1 METSLVVQWLKSGL
15 PLQGAQVGSLVRKLD
30 PTWYNE
36 TSHLLQQRQRI
47 PCASSKTWGSQI
59 NKYPLLSPV
68 RHTVFFFFQR
78 YIFFFNVGHFL
89 SLYWICYSTTS
100 VLCFVF
106 FWWKGMWDLSSLTR
120 DQIHTPCIGRWS
132 LNHWTARE
140 VPRYIILQKE
150 SKPILYKLNWLMFF

>member
-78 YIFFFNVGHFL
+78 YIYFFNVGHFL

-106 FWWKGMWDLSSLTR
+106 FFDGKACGILVPWPGNKSTPPALEGEVLTTGLPGKSLDTSS
-120 DQIHTPCIGRWS
+120 
-132 LNHWTARE
+132 
-140 VPRYIILQKE
+140 
-150 SKPILYKLNWLMFF
+150 YKKKASQFCTN